1 MKTFSAKATDVTQ
14 ARFVIDAPDKFLG
27 GVASEVALSSS
38 GEHKAIY
45 SPHVDTG
52 DFIVIINASQLRV
65 TGAKSTDKIYD
76 RHAGYPGGISA
87 TKFRDMQ
94 TRFPGRALE
103 KAIKGLLPKGPL
115 AFQTKKTTGK
125 ALKNL
130 EDAIQ
135 AIVANQI
142 ASKLAVIASVEVVK
156 ASPPELEVN
165 PYPGYE
171 AAVRAG
177 VETRTQIFK
186 GPDMLTSDQAAKQL
200 GVSRE
205 TINQRRKEHSL
216 LGLTNGTRNVRYPQW
231 QLEPSVHVNLP
242 AILAHFK
249 GLDVW
254 AVYLFFTQGNPL
266 LDGRSPLESL
276 RASEAARVIDA
287 AQSFAAEVA

>member
-14 ARFVIDAPDKFLG
+14 ERFVIDAPDKFLG
-27 GVASEVALSSS
+27 GAASEVALRSS

-45 SPHVDTG
+45 SPHVDL
-52 DFIVIINASQLRV
+52 VITNVSVL
-65 TGAKSTDKIYD
+65 KLTDKTYY
-76 RHAGYPGGISA
+76 RHLGYPGGITA
-87 TKFRDMQ
+87 TNFRNM
-94 TRFPGRALE
+94 PAKHLGRALE
-103 KAIKGLLPKGPL
+103 KAVKGMLPKGL
-115 AFQTKKTTGK
+115 FALQTKKTTGK
-125 ALKNL
+125 ALENL

-142 ASKLAVIASVEVVK
+142 ASKLAVIASVEAVE
-156 ASPPELEVN
+156 APPPELELN

-177 VETRTQIFK
+177 VETRTRIFK
-186 GPDMLTSDQAAKQL
+186 GPDMLTSDQVAKQL

-205 TINQRRKEHSL
+205 TINQRRNEHSL

-242 AILAHFK
+242 AILSHLK

-276 RASEAARVIDA
+276 RVSEAVRVIDA
-287 AQSFAAEVA
+287 AESFAAEVA